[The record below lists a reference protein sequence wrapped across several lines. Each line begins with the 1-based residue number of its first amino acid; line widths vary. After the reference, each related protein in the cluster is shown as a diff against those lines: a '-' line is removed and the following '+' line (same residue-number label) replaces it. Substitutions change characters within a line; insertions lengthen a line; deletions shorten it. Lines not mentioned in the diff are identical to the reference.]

1 MGILSIFKRK
11 TKNDFISFEGG
22 PGDCKENAVVIH
34 APNCIAGIMA
44 EYKYIEDKN
53 GVQNEDW
60 NLIVQFKLS
69 ENGKDYDMMTIETK
83 HGTRKSF
90 YFDITDFF
98 GKF

>member
-1 MGILSIFKRK
+1 MGILNLIRRK
-11 TKNDFISFEGG
+11 PKNDLISFEGG
-22 PGDCKENAVVIH
+22 PGDCKENAVVVH

-44 EYKYIEDKN
+44 EYKYIEDQC
-53 GVQNEDW
+53 GVQNQDW

-69 ENGKDYDMMTIETK
+69 GDGRDYDMMTIETK
-83 HGTRKSF
+83 DGTRKSF